1 MHFYCICCH
10 TRGYP
15 KPRIPET
22 RPKSTGAGAEMYPQV
37 CLQAGFFS
45 NPRVCLRRVFAKPAP
60 ASAGAIPSVTFPTA
74 MRQPSLEFKHGPYL
88 AQHFGLLVDR
98 ELGW

>member
-1 MHFYCICCH
+1 MHFCCICCH

-37 CLQAGFFS
+37 CLQAGFTQ
-45 NPRVCLRRVFAKPAP
+45 PRGFAYRQVFAKPAP
-60 ASAGAIPSVTFPTA
+60 ASAGAP
-74 MRQPSLEFKHGPYL
+74 G
-88 AQHFGLLVDR
+88 
-98 ELGW
+98 